1 MGGSWGRNMMRIAKG
16 GFSWVLASFVVTFVW
31 MGSLFFSAGF
41 LRIFFGVL
49 SVFFF
54 LLSCLL
60 LVFFRDPERTIG
72 DGVVAVADGKIR
84 ETLEL
89 HDPEVGDCLRI
100 STFMNI
106 QNVHVN
112 RMPFDGIIEKVT
124 HHRGGHVPAF
134 KKESDSNERIVLLIK
149 TDIGL
154 LKIVQIAGTVA
165 RRIVPYVSEG
175 DFVKKGGKLGLIRLG
190 SRVDLY
196 LPAKKVKAVIAVH
209 DKVKAGV
216 DTIAEI
222 HE

>member
-1 MGGSWGRNMMRIAKG
+1 MYLSA
-16 GFSWVLASFVVTFVW
+16 
-31 MGSLFFSAGF
+31 SLFFSTGF
-41 LRIFFGVL
+41 LLIFLGVF

-60 LVFFRDPERTIG
+60 IVFFRDPERTIG
-72 DGVVAVADGKIR
+72 HGVVAVADGKIR
-84 ETLEL
+84 EILQL

-134 KKESDSNERIVLLIK
+134 KKESDSNERFVLLIK

-196 LPAKKVKAVIAVH
+196 LPTKKVKALIIQVH
-209 DKVKAGV
+209 DKIKAGV

-222 HE
+222 HD